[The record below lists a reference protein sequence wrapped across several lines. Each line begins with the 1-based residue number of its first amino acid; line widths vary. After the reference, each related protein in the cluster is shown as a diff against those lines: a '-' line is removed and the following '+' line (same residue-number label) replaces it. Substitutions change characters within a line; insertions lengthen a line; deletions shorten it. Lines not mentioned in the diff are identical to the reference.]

1 MYRTPPWEITPSY
14 AQLRGFHQGMMMP
27 DMLHVW
33 SLGVAR
39 DLIGS
44 SLKVILQVQDVFD
57 GGTIKARL
65 KQASESLRSFARRRK
80 YHLRIRKLTKSKLTW
95 KTRKYP
101 ELCCS
106 GYDSFVV
113 GSWLEEILQP
123 HSEKFPEI
131 TSMLW
136 ASNKAVSLM
145 YAGFFFL
152 TPGEKS
158 SLEMLGVFFLKLYIR
173 MANKAI
179 SEHKLLFRVRPK
191 LHMLNHCFFPHAV
204 RTRLPTAHGWMK
216 TILKKWGR
224 FWMLWTT
231 KRHLSGFYKGG
242 HFHCQSIWK
251 WLWGTERNL
260 CLKRWEKWI
269 ASFDLSAVKP
279 NVFMLCFHTYTV
291 QITNNMCVFCFSWL
305 DPHLPVFVPM
315 YIDIYISHQLHF
327 RVLSFFDLRR
337 LWNKQTTCH

>member
-1 MYRTPPWEITPSY
+1 MAGGNFAATLWKIPGNHFYVVG
-14 AQLRGFHQGMMMP
+14 QQQGRQF
-27 DMLHVW
+27 DVCRKFFF
-33 SLGVAR
+33 S
-39 DLIGS
+39 
-44 SLKVILQVQDVFD
+44 LQV
-57 GGTIKARL
+57 RN
-65 KQASESLRSFARRRK
+65 
-80 YHLRIRKLTKSKLTW
+80 HPW
-95 KTRKYP
+95 K
-101 ELCCS
+101 C
-106 GYDSFVV
+106 
-113 GSWLEEILQP
+113 
-123 HSEKFPEI
+123 
-131 TSMLW
+131 
-136 ASNKAVSLM
+136 
-145 YAGFFFL
+145 
-152 TPGEKS
+152 
-158 SLEMLGVFFLKLYIR
+158 LGVFSWSYTSGWPTRLSQNTSYFFGCARSCTCWTI
-173 MANKAI
+173 
-179 SEHKLLFRVRPK
+179 V
-191 LHMLNHCFFPHAV
+191 FFPHAV

-242 HFHCQSIWK
+242 HFHCQGIWK